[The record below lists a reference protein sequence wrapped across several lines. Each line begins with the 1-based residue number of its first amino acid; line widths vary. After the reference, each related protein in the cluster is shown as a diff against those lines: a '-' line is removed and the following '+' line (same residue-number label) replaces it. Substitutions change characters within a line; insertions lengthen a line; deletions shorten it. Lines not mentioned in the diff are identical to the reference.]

1 MLKISLKAARVN
13 AGLTQIEAAKKCHV
27 SLQSLNK
34 WERGHVI
41 PDYAT
46 LHLLSSIYNVPIENI
61 FLPTDS
67 TKVE

>member
-13 AGLTQIEAAKKCHV
+13 AGFTQAEAANLCHV
-27 SLQSLNK
+27 SIQSLNK

-46 LHLLSSIYNVPIENI
+46 LMLLSDIYKIPVDNI
-61 FLPTDS
+61 SLPSQS
-67 TKVE
+67 T